1 MIALAKKPKKEKPVK
16 PVVPQGGDDEETRY
30 RPIEFWLVKKLISSY
45 KPHRS
50 TYTAGI
56 AACLVHVMTD
66 QFDPMFIGAIVNFC
80 AAYVSGQPHSQSMP
94 IEKFF
99 NLLLPN
105 ASTANLTPGRAILHV
120 SLIIGVWAVAVAV
133 SLVLQRAT
141 ILLMTK
147 AGESVQFDFRKRMFA
162 HLQRLSM
169 SYYDKTK
176 LGRIISRMTSDING
190 MREVNAWGMAHMTAQ
205 PAIILFASGMMCW
218 VDWRLFLSVAWL
230 APVVY
235 VMNLIFIRKAG
246 KQHQVVREGFTR
258 LSSNLAENINGMRV
272 VTAFNRQDP
281 NLTTFNQL
289 QDQNTINNAKSTLI
303 NAVFQP
309 SLELVRHLGRVI
321 VLILGGYLMI
331 NGIGNT
337 NAGSVVAAFLYWDRL
352 MGSIVFL
359 GGFYNQLMQAMAGAE
374 RVFSLFDIKPEV
386 EDVPQAQPL
395 PPIVGR
401 VEFQGVTFGYDPNRP
416 ILHDINFQALPG
428 QTVALVGHTGSGKS
442 SISSLI
448 ARFYQPQQGKILV
461 DGFDIRHVTGDSL
474 HHQMGIV
481 AQSNF
486 LFTGSVMDNIRYASP
501 SATRDQVIDAAR
513 ALGTHDI
520 IETLKNGYD
529 TDVGERG
536 SNMSLGQRQ
545 LICFTRAF
553 LADPRIFILDEATS
567 AIDTHTEIVLQTS
580 LEKLTRGRTT
590 FIVAHRLSTII
601 NADQILV
608 LEQGRIIERGNHQQL
623 LEMNGKYATL
633 YENFSKGISH

>member
-1 MIALAKKPKKEKPVK
+1 MIALAKKPKPTKPDK
-16 PVVPQGGDDEETRY
+16 PIVAGGEDEETRY
-30 RPIEFWLVKKLISSY
+30 RPIEFWLVRKLLVAF
-45 KPHRS
+45 KPHRK
-50 TYTAGI
+50 TYGGGI
-56 AACLVHVMTD
+56 TCCITHILID

-80 AAYVSGQPHSQSMP
+80 AAYVADTPPSQSMP
-94 IEKFF
+94 VEKFI
-99 NLLLPN
+99 NWILP
-105 ASTANLTPGRAILHV
+105 TANAAALTKTQAILHV
-120 SLIIGVWAVAVAV
+120 GFIIGLWASVIAI
-133 SLVLQRAT
+133 SLALQRAT
-141 ILLMTK
+141 IILMTR
-147 AGESVQFDFRKRMFA
+147 AGENVQFDYRKRMFG

-190 MREVNAWGMAHMTAQ
+190 MREVNVWGMAHMIAQ
-205 PAIILFASGMMCW
+205 PAIILFASAAMCW
-218 VDWRLFLSVAWL
+218 VDWRLFLSIVWL
-230 APVVY
+230 APIVY

-246 KQHQVVREGFTR
+246 RQHQVVREGFTR
-258 LSSNLAENINGMRV
+258 LSSNLAENITGMRV

-281 NLTTFNQL
+281 NLNHFNEL
-289 QDQNTINNAKSTLI
+289 QDANTRNNAKSALI
-303 NAVFQP
+303 NGVFQP
-309 SLELVRHLGRVI
+309 SLELVRHFGRVI
-321 VLILGGYLMI
+321 VLFLGGYLMI
-331 NGIGNT
+331 KGIGNT
-337 NAGSVVAAFLYWDRL
+337 NAGSVVAAFMYWDRL

-386 EDVPQAQPL
+386 EDVPEAKPL

-401 VEFQGVTFGYDPNRP
+401 VEFQNVTFGYDPNRP

-428 QTVALVGHTGSGKS
+428 QTIALVGHTGSGKS

-448 ARFYQPQQGKILV
+448 ARFYQPQQGKVLV
-461 DGFDIRHVTGDSL
+461 DGYDIRHVTGDSL
-474 HHQMGIV
+474 HHQMGIIS
-481 AQSNF
+481 QNNF
-486 LFTGSVMDNIRYASP
+486 LFSGTVVDNIRYASP
-501 SATRDQVIDAAR
+501 NATREQVIEAAK
-513 ALGTHDI
+513 ALGTHEI
-520 IETLKNGYD
+520 IESLKNGYD

-567 AIDTHTEIVLQTS
+567 AIDTHTEIVLQNS

-590 FIVAHRLSTII
+590 FVVAHRLSTII

-608 LEQGRIIERGNHQQL
+608 LEQGRIIERGNHDQL
-623 LEMNGKYATL
+623 LAMGGKYATL